1 MILDHILLTHGTLQA
16 QRSICLELTDNG
28 NDLLLGGVNLLDLD
42 RPERIHVL
50 AEHIGSIKILHTLR
64 PLGVAMAG
72 KEIYDP
78 YKD

>member
-1 MILDHILLTHGTLQA
+1 VELRGAGVDEAPQCYKRLQ
-16 QRSICLELTDNG
+16 EG
-28 NDLLLGGVNLLDLD
+28 LG
-42 RPERIHVL
+42 
-50 AEHIGSIKILHTLR
+50 EHAGSTKILHTLE

>member
-1 MILDHILLTHGTLQA
+1 LP
-16 QRSICLELTDNG
+16 EV
-28 NDLLLGGVNLLDLD
+28 LG
-42 RPERIHVL
+42 
-50 AEHIGSIKILHTLR
+50 EHAGSIKILHTLK